1 MKKILFLAMA
11 AVAMVSCSQNE
22 EIENA
27 GQQAEIKFGTVVKAS
42 TKAAVV
48 TDLTASDG
56 FKVSAYNT
64 KDNKDTES
72 GAALPTTEFINDKLV
87 SYSTGTWSIDGGP
100 YYWPLNDFVQFF
112 AYANDANAT
121 NYAVAADATAPTVD
135 YAVAATA
142 AAQKDFVVAKLLG
155 QKKATTA
162 VTLPFTHAL
171 TQVNFSV
178 KAKNAALKYVVTNV
192 GISGLYSKGTYAF
205 ADGAWTNTGTADAS
219 YTYPISATAADVTV
233 TGADAKKLDTTNG
246 ALMLMPQK
254 MSADTKITISYNV
267 YNGDTQ
273 IDKVE
278 NSEVSL
284 VGKTDWVAGT
294 NIRYTLELASEGAV
308 ITLNPEVSSWA
319 EETPAN

>member
-42 TKAAVV
+42 TKAAVIS
-48 TDLTASDG
+48 DLTGTDG
-56 FKVSAYNT
+56 FMVSAYNT
-64 KDNKDTES
+64 GATTKDAVLST
-72 GAALPTTEFINDKLV
+72 AFIDNKLV
-87 SYSTGTWSIDGGP
+87 SHSTGAWDIADGP

-112 AYANDANAT
+112 AYAKDVNAT
-121 NYAVAADATAPTVD
+121 NYVVASSATAPTVD
-135 YAVAATA
+135 YTVVAAA
-142 AAQKDFVVAKLLG
+142 ADQKDFVVAKLLN
-155 QKKATTA
+155 QQKATTA